1 MSIYPQRHPSGMSK
15 SVVLLQC
22 PQCKSPNIFYD
33 LGGMTG
39 RVYHCHDC
47 DYIGPVV
54 IELELTEDE
63 VRALEEENAAKGEP
77 IEEKKTKRRG
87 ILKR

>member
-1 MSIYPQRHPSGMSK
+1 MSK
-15 SVVLLQC
+15 PVVLLQC

-54 IELELTEDE
+54 IELELTEEE
-63 VRALEEENAAKGEP
+63 VKILEEERAARSSTPNEP
-77 IEEKKTKRRG
+77 ERAKKKRFFR
-87 ILKR
+87 K

>member
-1 MSIYPQRHPSGMSK
+1 MSK
-15 SVVLLQC
+15 PVVLLQC

-54 IELELTEDE
+54 IELELTEEE
-63 VRALEEENAAKGEP
+63 VKVLEEERAARSGTPNEP
-77 IEEKKTKRRG
+77 EKAKR
-87 ILKR
+87 KRLFRK

>member
-1 MSIYPQRHPSGMSK
+1 MSK
-15 SVVLLQC
+15 PVVFLQC

-54 IELELTEDE
+54 IELELTEEE
-63 VRALEEENAAKGEP
+63 VRALEEERAAKGEP
-77 IEEKKTKRRG
+77 VDVKKAKPRR
-87 ILKR
+87 ILRR

>member
-1 MSIYPQRHPSGMSK
+1 MSK
-15 SVVLLQC
+15 PVVLLQC

-54 IELELTEDE
+54 IELELTEEE
-63 VRALEEENAAKGEP
+63 VKVLEEERAARSSTPDEP
-77 IEEKKTKRRG
+77 EKAKR
-87 ILKR
+87 KRFFRK

>member
-1 MSIYPQRHPSGMSK
+1 MSK
-15 SVVLLQC
+15 PVVLLQC
-22 PQCKSPNIFYD
+22 PQCKSPHIFYD

-54 IELELTEDE
+54 IELELTEEE
-63 VRALEEENAAKGEP
+63 VRALEEERAAKGEP
-77 IEEKKTKRRG
+77 VKDAQAKPRR
-87 ILKR
+87 ILKRKH

>member
-1 MSIYPQRHPSGMSK
+1 MSNP
-15 SVVLLQC
+15 VVLLQC

-54 IELELTEDE
+54 IELELTEEE
-63 VRALEEENAAKGEP
+63 VKVLEEERAARSSTPKET
-77 IEEKKTKRRG
+77 EKVKR
-87 ILKR
+87 KRFFRK

>member
-1 MSIYPQRHPSGMSK
+1 MSK
-15 SVVLLQC
+15 PVVLLQC

-63 VRALEEENAAKGEP
+63 VKAMEEERAAKEA
-77 IEEKKTKRRG
+77 EKAQQRG
-87 ILKR
+87 KQK

>member
-1 MSIYPQRHPSGMSK
+1 MSK

-22 PQCKSPNIFYD
+22 PQCKSPHIFYD

-54 IELELTEDE
+54 IELELTEEE
-63 VRALEEENAAKGEP
+63 VRALEEERAAKGEP
-77 IEEKKTKRRG
+77 IDDNRTRPRR
-87 ILKR
+87 ILKRKS

>member
-1 MSIYPQRHPSGMSK
+1 MSK

-22 PQCKSPNIFYD
+22 PQCKSSHIFYD

-54 IELELTEDE
+54 IELELTEEE
-63 VRALEEENAAKGEP
+63 VKALEEERAAKREP
-77 IEEKKTKRRG
+77 IDDHKTKPRRM
-87 ILKR
+87 LRRKS

>member
-1 MSIYPQRHPSGMSK
+1 
-15 SVVLLQC
+15 
-22 PQCKSPNIFYD
+22 
-33 LGGMTG
+33 MTG

-63 VRALEEENAAKGEP
+63 VKAMEEERAAKEA
-77 IEEKKTKRRG
+77 EKAQQRG
-87 ILKR
+87 KQK

>member
-1 MSIYPQRHPSGMSK
+1 MSK
-15 SVVLLQC
+15 PVVLLQC

-54 IELELTEDE
+54 IELELTEEE
-63 VRALEEENAAKGEP
+63 VKALEEERAARSSTPNEP
-77 IEEKKTKRRG
+77 ERAKKKRFFR
-87 ILKR
+87 K

>member
-1 MSIYPQRHPSGMSK
+1 MSDKP
-15 SVVLLQC
+15 VVLLQC
-22 PQCKSPNIFYD
+22 PQCKSPHIFYD
-33 LGGMTG
+33 MGGMTG

-63 VRALEEENAAKGEP
+63 VKALEEEKAAKS
-77 IEEKKTKRRG
+77 EKALPP
-87 ILKR
+87 LKKPKKLRLFRK

>member
-1 MSIYPQRHPSGMSK
+1 MSK
-15 SVVLLQC
+15 PVVLLQC
-22 PQCKSPNIFYD
+22 PQCKSPHIFYD

-54 IELELTEDE
+54 IELELTEE
-63 VRALEEENAAKGEP
+63 EIKAMEEESAAKSKEIIQP
-77 IEEKKTKRRG
+77 EKKVRNRR
-87 ILKR
+87 LLQR

>member
-1 MSIYPQRHPSGMSK
+1 MSK
-15 SVVLLQC
+15 PVVLLQC

-54 IELELTEDE
+54 IELELTEEE
-63 VRALEEENAAKGEP
+63 VKVLEEERAARSGTPNEP
-77 IEEKKTKRRG
+77 EKVKRRRFFR
-87 ILKR
+87 K

>member
-1 MSIYPQRHPSGMSK
+1 MSK
-15 SVVLLQC
+15 PVVLLQC
-22 PQCKSPNIFYD
+22 PQCKSPHIFYD

-54 IELELTEDE
+54 IELELTEE
-63 VRALEEENAAKGEP
+63 EIKAMEEEKAAK
-77 IEEKKTKRRG
+77 EEEVKARGSSRRKTLDR
-87 ILKR
+87 

>member
-1 MSIYPQRHPSGMSK
+1 MSK
-15 SVVLLQC
+15 PVVLLQC

-54 IELELTEDE
+54 IELELTEEE
-63 VRALEEENAAKGEP
+63 VKVLEEERAARSSTPDEP
-77 IEEKKTKRRG
+77 VKAKR
-87 ILKR
+87 KRFFRK

>member
-1 MSIYPQRHPSGMSK
+1 MSK
-15 SVVLLQC
+15 PVVLLQC
-22 PQCKSPNIFYD
+22 PQCKSPHIFYD

-54 IELELTEDE
+54 IELELTEE
-63 VRALEEENAAKGEP
+63 EIKALEEERGAKTWDDVH
-77 IEEKKTKRRG
+77 KKKSGKRRS
-87 ILKR
+87 I

>member
-1 MSIYPQRHPSGMSK
+1 MSK

-54 IELELTEDE
+54 IELELTEEE
-63 VRALEEENAAKGEP
+63 VKVLEEERAARSGTLNEP
-77 IEEKKTKRRG
+77 EKVKRRRFFR
-87 ILKR
+87 K

>member
-1 MSIYPQRHPSGMSK
+1 M
-15 SVVLLQC
+15 LLQC

-54 IELELTEDE
+54 IELELTEEE
-63 VRALEEENAAKGEP
+63 VKVLEEERAAMSSTPNEP
-77 IEEKKTKRRG
+77 EKEKKKRLFR
-87 ILKR
+87 K

>member
-1 MSIYPQRHPSGMSK
+1 MSK
-15 SVVLLQC
+15 PVVLLQC

-63 VRALEEENAAKGEP
+63 VRALEEERVAKGQAV
-77 IEEKKTKRRG
+77 EEKKKRPLLLR
-87 ILKR
+87 KRKP

>member
-1 MSIYPQRHPSGMSK
+1 MSK

-54 IELELTEDE
+54 IELELTEEE
-63 VRALEEENAAKGEP
+63 VKVLEEERAARSSTPDEP
-77 IEEKKTKRRG
+77 EKAKR
-87 ILKR
+87 KRFFRK

>member
-1 MSIYPQRHPSGMSK
+1 MSK
-15 SVVLLQC
+15 PVVFLQC
-22 PQCKSPNIFYD
+22 PQCKSPHIFYD

-54 IELELTEDE
+54 IELELTEEE
-63 VRALEEENAAKGEP
+63 VKAMEEERAARSGEAVQP
-77 IEEKKTKRRG
+77 EKKSRKHRFLR
-87 ILKR
+87 K

>member
-1 MSIYPQRHPSGMSK
+1 MSK
-15 SVVLLQC
+15 PVVLLQC

-63 VRALEEENAAKGEP
+63 VEAMEQERAAKEGP
-77 IEEKKTKRRG
+77 VDNSKSKPRRF
-87 ILKR
+87 LKRKT

>member
-1 MSIYPQRHPSGMSK
+1 MSDKP
-15 SVVLLQC
+15 VVLLQC
-22 PQCKSPNIFYD
+22 PQCKSPHIFYD

-63 VRALEEENAAKGEP
+63 VRALEEEKAAKS
-77 IEEKKTKRRG
+77 EKPLPP
-87 ILKR
+87 LKKPKKLRLFKK

>member
-1 MSIYPQRHPSGMSK
+1 MSK

-54 IELELTEDE
+54 IELELTEE
-63 VRALEEENAAKGEP
+63 EIEAMEEERAAKSGEAVQP
-77 IEEKKTKRRG
+77 EKKSRKHRFLRR
-87 ILKR
+87 

>member
-1 MSIYPQRHPSGMSK
+1 MSK

-54 IELELTEDE
+54 IELELTEEE
-63 VRALEEENAAKGEP
+63 VKVLEEERAASVRPEDT
-77 IEEKKTKRRG
+77 KKAKSR
-87 ILKR
+87 KWFK